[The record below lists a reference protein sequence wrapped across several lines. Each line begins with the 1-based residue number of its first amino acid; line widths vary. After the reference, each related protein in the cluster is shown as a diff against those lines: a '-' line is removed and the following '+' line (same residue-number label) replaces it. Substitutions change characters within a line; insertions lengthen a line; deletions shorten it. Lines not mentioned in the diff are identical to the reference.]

1 MVSECQVLLSQNL
14 FKLILTGSERG
25 TTLSTKS
32 RTLIIGVGN
41 EYRGDD
47 AVGLIVA
54 RRLKEQ
60 VLGHVKVLE
69 ENGEGTALM
78 ESWKDADKVILID
91 AIHSGAKPGTL
102 HRLDAHA
109 RPIPTR
115 FFHYSTH
122 AFGVSEAIELARAL
136 SKLPQQLIVYG
147 IEGKSF
153 EAGVGLSLEVEKAA
167 QEVLENVLRDV
178 RLNSHITQS

>member
-1 MVSECQVLLSQNL
+1 M
-14 FKLILTGSERG
+14 IPPR
-25 TTLSTKS
+25 KS
-32 RTLIIGVGN
+32 SALIIGVGN

-60 VLGHVKVLE
+60 SPDYVKVLE
-69 ENGEGTALM
+69 ESGEGAALM
-78 ESWKDADKVILID
+78 ESWKDADTVIIVD
-91 AIHSGAKPGTL
+91 AVHSGAKPGIL
-102 HRLDAHA
+102 HRFEVHA
-109 RPIPTR
+109 QPIPTD

-136 SKLPQQLIVYG
+136 NQLPPRLIVYG

-153 EAGVGLSLEVEKAA
+153 EAGVGLSLEVEKTA
-167 QEVLENVLRDV
+167 QKVVERVLQEIY
-178 RLNSHITQS
+178 S